1 MGYAGGTTQNPTYH
15 NIGDHAETLQIEFDP
30 DVITYRELLNIYWDS
45 HTPTRKGWSK
55 QYQAFVFYHTAEQHE
70 IAEESKKQLW
80 DKLGK
85 EIKTEIQ
92 SLNQF
97 YIAEDYHQKYYLQ
110 NSNRF
115 MKAFENIYPD
125 MDSFINSTAAA
136 RVNGYLGG
144 YGAHEQFRREEQ
156 ALGLPGDLI
165 ESLDK
170 RVKRNSPGIQCA
182 S

>member
-1 MGYAGGTTQNPTYH
+1 MGYAGGTTKDPTYH
-15 NIGDHAETLQIEFDP
+15 NIGDHAETLQVEFDP
-30 DVITYRELLNIYWDS
+30 EVISYRELLDIYWDS

-55 QYQAFVFYHTAEQHE
+55 QYQAFVFYHNDEQMVT
-70 IAEESKKQLW
+70 AEESKQQLR

-85 EIKTEIQ
+85 EIKTEIRP
-92 SLNQF
+92 LNQF

-110 NSNRF
+110 SSNRF
-115 MKAFENIYPD
+115 MKVFENMYPD
-125 MDSFINSTAAA
+125 MDSFIKSTAAA

-144 YGAHEQFRREEQ
+144 YGSHEQFHREEQ
-156 ALGLPGDLI
+156 ALGLPGELI

-170 RVKRNSPGIQCA
+170 RVKRNSPGIQCT